1 MAAEP
6 RRAGGKCSHY
16 VPRLSGH
23 GQWQSLLP
31 WPGVAV
37 SRQIILLRHNNW
49 IHSPVNS
56 VCDSLKLGFLNS
68 GISIVMDVLFTVP
81 SISTSSLK
89 QVVSPLRLVAAI
101 TSFKRILQ
109 LFWCIHNS
117 IEVKIEAQKL
127 KTPVIV
133 RDYCVYYP
141 YWLGWVTGSLRV
153 QPHFI
158 TNLLEQSSRYTYC
171 FCPS

>member
-1 MAAEP
+1 M
-6 RRAGGKCSHY
+6 
-16 VPRLSGH
+16 
-23 GQWQSLLP
+23 
-31 WPGVAV
+31 
-37 SRQIILLRHNNW
+37 
-49 IHSPVNS
+49 NS

-81 SISTSSLK
+81 SSGTSSLK

-141 YWLGWVTGSLRV
+141 
-153 QPHFI
+153 
-158 TNLLEQSSRYTYC
+158 
-171 FCPS
+171 